1 MRKVYIESL
10 GCAKNQ
16 VDAEVMLKQL
26 EAKGYERTEEVAA
39 ADLVLV
45 NTCGFIDTAREESVD
60 TFFSLRKQ
68 NPKAKFVVTG
78 CMAQRYADELF
89 KELPEADAIFG
100 NRDLKEIG
108 TVVDQV
114 EAGERAELVPEYP
127 DPDNDAWQRDELFGY
142 PGSAF
147 LKISEGC
154 NHWCSYC
161 AIPLIR
167 GELRSRPM
175 DQILEETRSLAAKGV
190 REINVIA
197 QDLAAYGSDW
207 DGKRH
212 FRELM
217 EALVRIPGQFRY
229 RMLYIH
235 PDWFPEWLPA
245 FVKEHEDKVMPY
257 FDVPMQH
264 AAVEVLS
271 KMGRAGNPQT
281 YLALVEAIRK
291 ELPDAV
297 IRTTIM
303 TGFPGETEESQRT
316 VKEFLKK
323 AQFDWMGVFCYSRE
337 QGTKG
342 YTMRSG
348 KEHAA
353 AHKKAVLYKEEL
365 ESLQSEISHK
375 RLERFV
381 GKSFPVLIE
390 EPVKGEELAL
400 GRIYGQAPDVD
411 GLTVVIGSDL
421 KPGSV
426 VQAGIRSV
434 KDMDLEAVALEDSW
448 RISGKCSQG

>member
-175 DQILEETRSLAAKGV
+175 DQILEETRSLAAK
-190 REINVIA
+190 A
-197 QDLAAYGSDW
+197 
-207 DGKRH
+207 
-212 FRELM
+212 
-217 EALVRIPGQFRY
+217 P
-229 RMLYIH
+229 
-235 PDWFPEWLPA
+235 
-245 FVKEHEDKVMPY
+245 
-257 FDVPMQH
+257 
-264 AAVEVLS
+264 
-271 KMGRAGNPQT
+271 
-281 YLALVEAIRK
+281 
-291 ELPDAV
+291 
-297 IRTTIM
+297 
-303 TGFPGETEESQRT
+303 TGTASAT
-316 VKEFLKK
+316 S
-323 AQFDWMGVFCYSRE
+323 AN
-337 QGTKG
+337 
-342 YTMRSG
+342 
-348 KEHAA
+348 
-353 AHKKAVLYKEEL
+353 
-365 ESLQSEISHK
+365 
-375 RLERFV
+375 
-381 GKSFPVLIE
+381 
-390 EPVKGEELAL
+390 
-400 GRIYGQAPDVD
+400 
-411 GLTVVIGSDL
+411 
-421 KPGSV
+421 
-426 VQAGIRSV
+426 
-434 KDMDLEAVALEDSW
+434 
-448 RISGKCSQG
+448 